1 MPGKRFIIIGPQRSG
16 TTLVHLGIRGHPNVC
31 ATNDEVR
38 IVPLFT
44 DGIAQFMVSGRE
56 FMTEL
61 ERETRIRACFDAVA
75 GAHRSDAVA
84 AWGMK
89 LASDD
94 YREVEQLVETLRAEM
109 PDAVVIIVERSDL
122 VAQFASGLRMRA
134 TGHAHSWRAP
144 KDANSYLVKIQ
155 PGRFA
160 RFARNVLRIQAVLR
174 QLGTTHET
182 VIVSYERDILP
193 GDLRFFDRIFDVL
206 GVPRM
211 PVDWLDSA
219 KVAPPPG
226 SYIANYEQLSTMLEE
241 IRLSAGHSRRHRWM
255 LRVEDRV
262 RQMKRVGAAVR
273 AALV

>member
-1 MPGKRFIIIGPQRSG
+1 VLGKRFIIIGPQRSG

-44 DGIAQFMVSGRE
+44 DGIAHFMISGRE
-56 FMTEL
+56 FMTEM

-89 LASDD
+89 LASDN
-94 YREVEQLVETLRAEM
+94 YREVEQLIETLRAEM

-122 VAQFASGLRMRA
+122 VAQFGSGLRMRA
-134 TGHAHSWRAP
+134 TGQTHSWRAAKDP
-144 KDANSYLVKIQ
+144 KTYMVKIR

-160 RFARNVLRIQAVLR
+160 RFARNVLRIQALLR
-174 QLGTTHET
+174 QLESTHET
-182 VIVSYERDILP
+182 LIVSYERDILP
-193 GDLRFFDRIFDVL
+193 GDLRIFDRIFDIL
-206 GVPRM
+206 GVPHM
-211 PVDWLDSA
+211 PVDWLESA

-241 IRLSAGHSRRHRWM
+241 MRLSAGHSSWHRWI

-262 RQMKRVGAAVR
+262 RQMKRMGAAIR
-273 AALV
+273 ATLV